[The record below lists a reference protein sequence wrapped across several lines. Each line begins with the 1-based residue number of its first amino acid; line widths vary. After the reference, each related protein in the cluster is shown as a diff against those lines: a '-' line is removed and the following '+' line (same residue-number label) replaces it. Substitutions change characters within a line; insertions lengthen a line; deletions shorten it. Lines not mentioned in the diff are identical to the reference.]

1 MRSPIVGNAIKA
13 RAIAGTYTVLLALDA
28 TEEARKGLLGFAI
41 RRQDP
46 TENEDYWL
54 KASKVFKSVVPNPP
68 PEDIYSTLEHPI
80 QSFLWGDYTAKPDRD
95 YVYTF
100 RPMYGKPKKL
110 EPGPDVTLKVHTE
123 PERTGAHGV
132 WFNRG
137 AIASRAYALKYEN
150 SAPPKPHDPTHEQTK
165 WLSRGLLE
173 ACLQFIDE
181 TTQGQALRV
190 AAYEFTY
197 PPALEALKRAIAR
210 GVDVHVVYEAGK
222 ESGKPGAADTATAK
236 ANKSAIKKHK
246 FPKSALT
253 PRKRRRKIPHNKF
266 IVRLNAQG
274 KPVAVW
280 SGSTN
285 FTESGFLGQS
295 NAGHRID
302 DPTVAGQ
309 FLGYWK
315 LLSGDPA
322 HDAAV
327 AECMRLTPTPQ
338 GSLAAQSMATLFS
351 PRSDKHMLTWYADR
365 IASAKNTV
373 MFTAAFAVEPT
384 LATALAEN
392 RGFLRFVLAEKP
404 PTKKTDAV
412 FKKDR
417 DLVIAY
423 GNVLGTKYVE
433 NAKGERTLR
442 REIPDFRL
450 DEWFVREE
458 HYRKRGHVF
467 FVHLKI
473 LLVDPLTNAPLV
485 CSGSANFS
493 VASLRDN
500 DENMLLI
507 NGDTRVADIYLT
519 EFDRLL
525 RHFYFRNM
533 AAELHDDGQNAKAKF
548 LDETPEWVKEHFES
562 WRMKSK
568 RRELFF
574 PKSAGVVPSQ
584 PPPRPAT
591 AARAGA
597 LASR

>member
-1 MRSPIVGNAIKA
+1 MRTPTVGNEIKA

-28 TEEARKGLLGFAI
+28 TENARKGLLGFAI

-68 PEDIYSTLEHPI
+68 PEDIYSTLDHPI

-123 PERTGAHGV
+123 PERNGAHGV

-137 AIASRAYALKYEN
+137 AIASRAYALQFEN
-150 SAPPKPHDPTHEQTK
+150 SAPPKPNDPTDRQTK
-165 WLSRGLLE
+165 WLSRKLLE
-173 ACLQFIDE
+173 ACLEFIDE
-181 TTQGQALRV
+181 TKAGQSLRV

-197 PPALEALKRAIAR
+197 PPILEALKRANTR
-210 GVDVHVVYEAGK
+210 GVNVHVVYEAGK
-222 ESGKPGAADTATAK
+222 ESGKPGAADTAAAK
-236 ANKSAIKKHK
+236 ANKAAIKRHK
-246 FPKSALT
+246 FPKGALT
-253 PRKRRRKIPHNKF
+253 ARTRRREIPHNKF
-266 IVRLNAQG
+266 IVRLDAQS

-295 NAGHRID
+295 NVGHRVD
-302 DPTVAGQ
+302 DPRVANQ
-309 FLGYWK
+309 FLQYWK
-315 LLSGDPA
+315 LLQGNPV

-327 AECMRLTPTPQ
+327 VGCMKLTPTPV
-338 GSLAAQSMATLFS
+338 GAPVGQSMVTLFS
-351 PRSDKHMLTWYADR
+351 PRADKDMLAWYADR
-365 IASAKNTV
+365 IGGAKNTV

-384 LATALAEN
+384 MATALVQHRN
-392 RGFLRFVLAEKP
+392 FLRFVLAEKP
-404 PTKKTDAV
+404 PTKKTQAV
-412 FKKDR
+412 FDKDR
-417 DLVIAY
+417 DLVVAY
-423 GNVLGTKYVE
+423 GNVLGTKYLE
-433 NAKGERTLR
+433 NKKGERTLR

-450 DEWFVREE
+450 DEWFVKEE
-458 HYRKRGHVF
+458 HYRKSGHVF
-467 FVHLKI
+467 FVHLKV

-493 VASLRDN
+493 VSSLKDN

-507 NGDTRVADIYLT
+507 SGDTRVADIYLT

-525 RHFYFRNM
+525 RHFYFRDM
-533 AAELHDDGQNAKAKF
+533 AAELHDNGQNAKAKF
-548 LDETPEWVKEHFES
+548 LDETPDWVKEHFEA

-574 PKSAGVVPSQ
+574 PKGAGVVVPPA
-584 PPPRPAT
+584 PPPPADGSSRPVY
-591 AARAGA
+591 AG
-597 LASR
+597 R